1 MTVAAPPAVAGE
13 AGPEPAAAA
22 RKAPNPWAVAV
33 TVALTTFMEV
43 LDMSIANVAL
53 AHIAGDMG
61 AGQDE
66 ATWVLTSYLVANAII
81 LPISGWVATMF
92 GRRRFYIGCVAVFT
106 VSSFLCGIAPS
117 LWVLI
122 VARVLQG
129 AGGGGLQPS
138 SQAILSD
145 TFPPAK
151 RGMAFAVYGIT
162 TVMAPAI
169 GPTLG
174 GWITDSFNWR
184 WIFFINIPV
193 GLLSLV
199 LSSRLVF
206 DPPQLQELRA
216 SIRLRGFRIDYI
228 GFALLTIGFGFL
240 QIILDKGEREDW
252 FDSNMILF
260 LGVAAVVS
268 LIAMVWWELRQQDP
282 IVDLRLLKN
291 RNFLVANLFMFVL
304 GFVLL
309 GSTALL
315 PMYVQSLMGYSAT
328 DAGLMLSP
336 GGFSML
342 LFMPIVGAMV
352 TRVDVR
358 WMIVF
363 GLAVSGFALWLL
375 TGVNLTIDF
384 HTLVLLRM
392 LQTAGLAF
400 LFIPINTAAFAE
412 IPMTKSTNA
421 SAIINLSRNLGGS
434 FGISLITTWLTR
446 RTQVHQSVLAS
457 DVTGYSARA
466 TALLKGLADT
476 FHSAGSDAAEA
487 MSRAQAVVYGMLQKQ
502 ASMLA
507 FIDCFFA
514 LSVLFVALIPLTF
527 LMHRPKPTGGPGAAH

>member
-1 MTVAAPPAVAGE
+1 MRSGVTPAL
-13 AGPEPAAAA
+13 AAA
-22 RKAPNPWAVAV
+22 RSAGDPARTRPNPWAVAV

-53 AHIAGDMG
+53 AHIAGDLG

-66 ATWVLTSYLVANAII
+66 ATWVLTSYLVSNAIV
-81 LPISGWVATMF
+81 LPISGWVATMY
-92 GRRRFYIGCVAVFT
+92 GRRRFYMGCVAVFT

-174 GWITDSFNWR
+174 GWITDSFDWR

-193 GLLSLV
+193 GLLSLA

-206 DPPQLQELRA
+206 DPPALQELRA
-216 SIRLRGFRIDYI
+216 TIRRRGFRIDYV
-228 GFALLTIGFGFL
+228 GFALLTVGFGAL
-240 QIILDKGEREDW
+240 QILLDKGEREDW
-252 FDSNMILF
+252 FDSTMIVSMAIASV
-260 LGVAAVVS
+260 VALVAW
-268 LIAMVWWELRQQDP
+268 VWWELRQQDP
-282 IVDLRLLKN
+282 IVDLRLLKS
-291 RNFLVANLFMFVL
+291 RNFLVANVYMFFL

-315 PMYVQSLMGYSAT
+315 PMFVQSLMGYTAT

-336 GGFSML
+336 GGLSML
-342 LFMPIVGAMV
+342 LFMPLVGAMV

-358 WMIVF
+358 WMVVF
-363 GLAVSGFALWLL
+363 GFVVSGAALLLL
-375 TGVNLTIDF
+375 TRIDLQVDF
-384 HTLVLLRM
+384 GTLVLLRM

-400 LFIPINTAAFAE
+400 LFIPINTAAFAD

-421 SAIINLSRNLGGS
+421 SSIINLSRNLGGS
-434 FGISLITTWLTR
+434 FGISLITTWLAR

-457 DVTGYSARA
+457 DVTGYSARVGEM
-466 TALLKGLADT
+466 LDGLARN
-476 FHSAGSDAAEA
+476 FVASGSSLGEAAD
-487 MSRAQAVVYGMLQKQ
+487 RAKAVLYGMLQKQ

-507 FIDCFFA
+507 FVDCYWILGVIF
-514 LSVLFVALIPLTF
+514 LSLAPFVF
-527 LMHRPKPTGGPGAAH
+527 VMRRPRPVGPSSGAH